1 MNLTDIIKLWD
12 TNLFLLING
21 FHSPFFDSFMYVVS
35 EKFMWIPL
43 YISVLFVL
51 IKHWKKEAIWLVLA
65 LILCIVLSDQVS
77 SDILKN
83 LVKRL
88 RPSHVDKLKGLVHLV
103 NGYSGG
109 NYGFASSHAAN
120 AIGFA
125 MLSSLVLNKRIY
137 TYSIFTWAIITAYS
151 RIYLGVHYPLDVF
164 GGLIIGVLA
173 ALGCYWLIYKFRPGL
188 IQPNANAN
196 DSIEK
201 QVIMVPVLVL
211 YISYF
216 GIIVFSIFH

>member
-1 MNLTDIIKLWD
+1 
-12 TNLFLLING
+12 
-21 FHSPFFDSFMYVVS
+21 VV
-35 EKFMWIPL
+35 F
-43 YISVLFVL
+43 
-51 IKHWKKEAIWLVLA
+51 
-65 LILCIVLSDQVS
+65 ILCIVVSDQVS

-88 RPSHVDKLKGLVHLV
+88 RPSHVENLRGLVHLV

-125 MLSSLVLNKRIY
+125 TISSLVLNKRIY

-164 GGLIIGVLA
+164 GGIIVGVLA
-173 ALGCYWLIYKFRPGL
+173 AFGCYWLIHKFRPGL
-188 IQPNANAN
+188 IQPNVN

-201 QVIMVPVLVL
+201 QVIIVPVLVL
-211 YISYF
+211 YISYL
-216 GIIVFSIFH
+216 GIILFSIFH

>member
-1 MNLTDIIKLWD
+1 MNLTDIIKLCD

-21 FHSPFFDSFMYVVS
+21 FHSSFFDGFMYAVS
-35 EKFMWIPL
+35 EKFIWFPL

-51 IKHWKKEAIWLVLA
+51 IKHWTKESIWLVLIF
-65 LILCIVLSDQVS
+65 ILCIVVSDQVS

-88 RPSHVDKLKGLVHLV
+88 RPSHVENLKGLVHLV
-103 NGYSGG
+103 NGYTGG
-109 NYGFASSHAAN
+109 KFGFASSHAAN

-125 MLSSLVLNKRIY
+125 TLSSLVLNKRIY
-137 TYSIFTWAIITAYS
+137 TYSIFAWAIIIAYS

-164 GGLIIGVLA
+164 GGILIGVIA
-173 ALGCYWLIYKFRPGL
+173 ALGCYWLIVKFRPSL
-188 IQPNANAN
+188 IQPNVNVT
-196 DSIEK
+196 IEK

-211 YISYF
+211 YISYS
-216 GIIVFSIFH
+216 GIIVLSIFH